1 MVIKFVVQFETFID
15 NNWRPV
21 IRYDTAHGF
30 AHKDVLNFKGKV
42 IEKIEMTEI
51 DYKQALQIANI
62 DIETNWKKY
71 KEKFFHGE

>member
-1 MVIKFVVQFETFID
+1 MVQFETFID